1 MAVRLFEGR
10 RLAAL
15 AAAGFIL
22 AAAGCQAGD
31 TLGGISLPGTGGS
44 AGQQQA
50 PDNRITAE
58 ELVAYCPQ
66 VTVRQSEAFYD
77 SYPRN
82 VSDDASQ
89 LIFRASIGE
98 TTRACRHGA
107 GTMGMTVAMAGRVI
121 PGPKGQ
127 AGTVRLPIRI
137 SVVRDGEVLY
147 SQTRD
152 FEVAIN
158 DTAGATQFVFS
169 DENISVPSPTTQNY
183 AVFVGYDTQ
192 ARR

>member
-10 RLAAL
+10 RLAGL

-31 TLGGISLPGTGGS
+31 TLGGISLPGSGGS
-44 AGQQQA
+44 AAQQA

-66 VTVRQSEAFYD
+66 VTVRQSDAFYD

-89 LIFRASIGE
+89 LIFRASVGE
-98 TTRACRHGA
+98 TTRACRYGA
-107 GTMGMTVAMAGRVI
+107 GTLGMTVAMSGRVI
-121 PGPKGQ
+121 PGPNGK
-127 AGTVRLPIRI
+127 AGPVRLPIRI

-152 FEVAIN
+152 FEVMLN

-183 AVFVGYDTQ
+183 AVYVGYDVP